1 MMVVVCLPCSL
12 GFRVKGEDTS
22 ALLGP
27 ESDVWPDGFTCPGCS
42 QPARGYLE
50 NEISEALLRV
60 LQIRDL
66 TPIEGFS
73 TLIAGVGLP
82 EDRECSKE
90 VIKTLLQAYKIKVVG
105 KDVPNTS
112 RFNID
117 FMELLDGTRLYF
129 GSSGHGAII
138 YRVSKE
144 RSRGGFDG

>member
-1 MMVVVCLPCSL
+1 VIVVVCLLCSL
-12 GFRVKGEDTS
+12 GFRVKGADTS
-22 ALLGP
+22 VLLGP
-27 ESDVWPDGFTCPGCS
+27 ESDLWPDGFTCPGCS

-50 NEISEALLRV
+50 NEISEALFRV

-73 TLIAGVGLP
+73 TLVAGVGLP
-82 EDRECSKE
+82 EDRECRKD
-90 VIKTLLQAYKIKVVG
+90 VIEGLLQEYKIKVVG
-105 KDVPNTS
+105 KDIPNTP
-112 RFNID
+112 RFSID

-144 RSRGGFDG
+144 RLRGGSGG

>member
-1 MMVVVCLPCSL
+1 MIIAVCLLCSR

-27 ESDVWPDGFTCPGCS
+27 ASDIWPDGFTCPVCT
-42 QPARGYLE
+42 QPIRGYLE
-50 NEISEALLRV
+50 NEVSEALLRI

-73 TLIAGVGLP
+73 TLVAGVGLP
-82 EDRECSKE
+82 EDRECRKE
-90 VIKTLLQAYKIKVVG
+90 VVETLLRDYKIKVFG
-105 KDVPNTS
+105 KDIPNTD

-144 RSRGGFDG
+144 RSRGGSGG